1 MNRRAL
7 LIAFLGLVLAG
18 APGCP
23 PAGGSGGQDALDQVL
38 QRKKLIVAM
47 DPAYDPF
54 EIRQP
59 DGSIAGFDVDLIH
72 ELAADLGVEVELKSV
87 SWVSIIPELK
97 GKNVDAVFS
106 GMSVTDERKR
116 TVAFSRPYFQV
127 GQVVIKRKGD
137 ERIRSWRDLNKKGMV
152 VATQQGTTGEQAI
165 KDFMPE
171 AEILRFEQVDLGC
184 VALVQKKCD
193 AVVFDHPYLMKY
205 VSTRT
210 GELEGIWEPFTR
222 EPIAAAVRQD
232 SPKLVEAIDR
242 TLTRLEQSGKLQQLI
257 ARHFPFEGQLQQP
270 PAAPATPADGPLG
283 AATGEGDGASP
294 AGGGE

>member
-1 MNRRAL
+1 MTRRHLLAACLGAL
-7 LIAFLGLVLAG
+7 LLLT
-18 APGCP
+18 PGCP
-23 PAGGSGGQDALDQVL
+23 PAGGAGGQDALDAVL
-38 QRKKLIVAM
+38 ARKKLIVAM

-54 EIRQP
+54 EVRQP
-59 DGSIAGFDVDLIH
+59 DGSIAGFDVDLVH
-72 ELAADLGVEVELKSV
+72 EVAADLGVEVELKGV
-87 SWVSIIPELK
+87 AWVSIVPELK
-97 GKNVDAVFS
+97 SKNVDAIFS

-127 GQVVIKRKGD
+127 GQVVVKRKGD
-137 ERIRSWRDLNKKGMV
+137 DRIKTWRDLNQKGMV

-184 VALVQKKCD
+184 VALTQKKCD

-232 SPKLVEAIDR
+232 SPKLAEAIDR
-242 TLTRLEQSGKLQQLI
+242 TLTRLEQSGKLKELT
-257 ARHFPFEGQLQQP
+257 AKHFPFEAQLTQ
-270 PAAPATPADGPLG
+270 AAPSQPA
-283 AATGEGDGASP
+283 P
-294 AGGGE
+294 AGQ